1 MRHGDGGRQ
10 LVYRVTRDRT
20 YLHNHTQQIVD
31 TTWRLVQVWQPEAV
45 RHPSPHYRIEAL
57 ARADKWYLGGLDG
70 VLWAPPLPHRPDRPG
85 FWDPV
90 HLLHYEVGPCFSVA
104 LVDAEGEETR
114 LSAGA
119 SLHRT
124 DGAPPHD
131 LASPHH
137 TQPMARRWR
146 PGSLVAE
153 WRTNGNG
160 VATETRQ
167 VLPGGTLESSWTLPS
182 EVGSGCLVAFTAQP
196 AGSVSDVRVS
206 DGGVKWLRKVT
217 DRTGRELAVGTE
229 ILASRPPAWRRVIPS
244 EGGATPVWGLSPFA
258 EGGIDGI
265 DGLPPDDDIVVPLP
279 SDDIGWIWIAVAF
292 PLSMDDRNPLALR
305 MQLSPRLA
313 RPVWPSADTSGGPT
327 TWPSFFASFPS
338 FSSGDPHLD
347 RYFDY
352 RVYGLGLNRIE
363 GRWGNIRHPAIAEGP
378 EYFHVPITYSAQCHM
393 MEMRWRAGGREA
405 WGSLLNFLDNQKDD
419 GSLHG
424 RLYPNHLERT
434 DFYHA
439 NWGDALLAVQQM
451 HPDPAVL
458 ARCYD
463 GLSRY
468 AHWLNRSRDP
478 EGSGMFTVVNHF
490 ETGQEYMSRYMAV
503 DTEADTR
510 GWQPRLRL
518 KGIDVTVYAHQ
529 LFRALA
535 TIARELERTGDEAEW
550 LSLATRSGDAI
561 TRHMWSA
568 EARLFTDVDGRTLAQ
583 ANGGDHTAR
592 SAGDQRHSP
601 ARTNV
606 KAAVGF
612 YPMLTDLVDDARLD
626 AMMDHLEDPR
636 TFGTPFPLPS
646 SSVDDP
652 RFSAEGIWRGKRRN
666 CPWNGRVWPMTTSHV
681 IEGLLRYRRRG
692 NERAGALAAD
702 MLVRFVRMMF
712 TDGDPGRPNC
722 FEHYNPYT
730 GRACHFR
737 GIDDYQ
743 HSWVLDLLARGIA
756 GLHIDEEGV
765 EVWPLPHEL
774 PRVALG
780 PVRTRGRVVSVEV
793 DEGRVWIEVDGVR
806 CEGSRDRPL
815 RVGWGEVGG

>member
-1 MRHGDGGRQ
+1 MDRIPERQ
-10 LVYRVTRDRT
+10 AQAAPRRP
-20 YLHNHTQQIVD
+20 NG
-31 TTWRLVQVWQPEAV
+31 P
-45 RHPSPHYRIEAL
+45 RHPSPYRRIEAL
-57 ARADKWYLGGLDG
+57 ARSDKVWLGGLDG
-70 VLWAPPLPHRPDRPG
+70 VVWAPPFPRWRHRPG

-90 HLLHYEVGPCFSVA
+90 HLLHYAVDPCFSVA
-104 LVDAEGEETR
+104 LLDTEGAEIP
-114 LSAGA
+114 LAD
-119 SLHRT
+119 RT
-124 DGAPPHD
+124 GGPSHPSRQRIKTH
-131 LASPHH
+131 
-137 TQPMARRWR
+137 WR
-146 PGSLVAE
+146 PGTLTIAWNTPHGTVAE
-153 WRTNGNG
+153 EKR
-160 VATETRQ
+160 RL
-167 VLPGGTLESSWTLPS
+167 LPGGILESSWTLPP

-196 AGSVSDVRVS
+196 AGSVSGMRVS
-206 DGGVKWLRKVT
+206 DDGVKWVRRVT
-217 DRTGRELAVGTE
+217 DRAGRELAVEME
-229 ILASRPPAWRRVIPS
+229 ILASRAPAWRQVLPS
-244 EGGATPVWGLSPFA
+244 EGGATPDWGLSPFA
-258 EGGIDGI
+258 EGGVDGI
-265 DGLPPDDDIVVPLP
+265 DGSLSSPP

-292 PLSMDDRNPLALR
+292 PLASADDSPLALR
-305 MQLSPRLA
+305 LRLTPRLSP
-313 RPVWPSADTSGGPT
+313 PVWPEAGSSPAPPT
-327 TWPSFFASFPS
+327 TWPSFFASFPT

-352 RVYGLGLNRIE
+352 RVHGLGLNRIE

-439 NWGDALLAVQQM
+439 NWGDALLAVQRM
-451 HPDPAVL
+451 HPDPAAL

-490 ETGQEYMSRYMAV
+490 ETGQEYMSRYIAV

-561 TRHMWSA
+561 TRHMWSP
-568 EARLFTDVDGRTLAQ
+568 EARLFTDVDGRTLAP
-583 ANGGDHTAR
+583 GDNAAPTLT
-592 SAGDQRHSP
+592 G
-601 ARTNV
+601 V

-612 YPMLTDLVDDARLD
+612 YPMLTDLVDDVRLE
-626 AMMDHLEDPR
+626 ALMDHLEDPR

-681 IEGLLRYRRRG
+681 IEGLLRCRRRG

-780 PVRTRGRVVSVEV
+780 PVRARGRVVSVEV

-815 RVGWGEVGG
+815 RVGWGEVGGMKEGDS